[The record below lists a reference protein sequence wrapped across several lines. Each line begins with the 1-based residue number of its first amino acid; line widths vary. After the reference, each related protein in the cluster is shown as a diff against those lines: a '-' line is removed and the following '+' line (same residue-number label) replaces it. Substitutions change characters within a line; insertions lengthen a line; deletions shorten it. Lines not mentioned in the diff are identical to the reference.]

1 MITNIH
7 SHMTVRTIDKSR
19 NTLKE
24 SNKEII
30 KDSNPNND
38 VSFEKYLEDAIEKE
52 RNKLK

>member
-1 MITNIH
+1 
-7 SHMTVRTIDKSR
+7 MTVSIIEKSR

-30 KDSNPNND
+30 KDSNTNNEA
-38 VSFEKYLEDAIEKE
+38 SFEKYLEDAIEKE